1 MRDGGRLAE
10 RFRGKLKYLGHNL
23 LVGKASNSQVS
34 CRYPF
39 ANRGGVALMYYGSF
53 VVSTSLGSIQSKG
66 PRDKAVIPTCF
77 VDANHAGNL
86 IRW

>member
-53 VVSTSLGSIQSKG
+53 VVGTSLASIQSQLSSVQFDFG
-66 PRDKAVIPTCF
+66 GEICWNSAIE
-77 VDANHAGNL
+77 
-86 IRW
+86 